1 MFINESIYEPL
12 INIGVVCLI
21 ILMVVICI
29 SLSIYL
35 ITSVL
40 FYIPLSKSKR
50 LKLEEKEAVLNL
62 DKIKMSRD
70 NLRVENIKLNELNLR
85 VKEELVKL
93 KNKAQKLVDKNQELK
108 NDNVNKLLEE
118 VENITKNEQAEDID

>member
-12 INIGVVCLI
+12 INIGVLCLI

-93 KNKAQKLVDKNQELK
+93 KNKAQKLVAKNDELK
-108 NDNVNKLLEE
+108 NDNLNKLLEE
-118 VENITKNEQAEDID
+118 VENSTNAEQDEDID

>member
-93 KNKAQKLVDKNQELK
+93 KNKAQKLVAKNDELK
-108 NDNVNKLLEE
+108 NDNLNKLLEE
-118 VENITKNEQAEDID
+118 VENSTNAEQDEDID